1 MSPAGLACVL
11 VSGIIGASTVR
22 RPTLPVF
29 ALPAALVV
37 IQLVFTQFAAQNQPE
52 RRGLDLLAYVLLAA
66 GPVALLARRR
76 HPVPVLLA
84 VVTVTL
90 TYLGLGYPYGPVFAS
105 LVAAFVGTVLAGHR
119 RASWAIAVVAVAV
132 HAALLYVQ
140 GEPLTWGYIAG
151 VLAWLTVA
159 LALAEVIRVRR
170 ERAADVARTRAEEAR
185 RRAGEERLQIAREL
199 HDVLAHHISLINIQA
214 GVALHLMESNPD
226 QVRQALT
233 TIKQESRDVLHEL
246 RSALEVLRG
255 SHESAPRT
263 PTPGMDRLDE
273 LVERS
278 QAAGL
283 AVRTQVDGAPRAL
296 PARVDTAAFRIV
308 QEALTNVYRHA
319 RAANATVVV
328 GYGER
333 DLTVQIDDD
342 GTGGPSNLPGTGSGL
357 AGMRERA
364 TALGGSLD
372 AGRRPDGGFR
382 VLARLPLDTAG

>member
-1 MSPAGLACVL
+1 VSRDQRGERL
-11 VSGIIGASTVR
+11 VSGTSRTSSTR
-22 RPTLPVF
+22 QPALPVF
-29 ALPAALVV
+29 ALPAALLV
-37 IQLVFTQFAAQNQPE
+37 IQLVFTHFAAQNQPE
-52 RRGLDLLAYVLLAA
+52 RKGLDLLAYALLAA

-76 HPVPVLLA
+76 HPLPVLIA
-84 VVTVTL
+84 VVAVTD
-90 TYLGLGYPYGPVFAS
+90 TYLALGYPYGPVFAS
-105 LVAAFVGTVLAGHR
+105 LVVAFVEAVVAGHR
-119 RASWAIAVVAVAV
+119 RAPWAIAVVTVAV
-132 HAALLYVQ
+132 HAALIYAQ

-151 VLAWLTVA
+151 VAAWLTVV
-159 LALAEVIRVRR
+159 LTLAEVIRVRR
-170 ERAADVARTRAEEAR
+170 ERATAVARTRAEEAR
-185 RRAGEERLQIAREL
+185 RRAGEERLQIARDL

-214 GVALHLMESNPD
+214 GVALHLMESNPV
-226 QVRQALT
+226 QVRKALT
-233 TIKQESRDVLHEL
+233 TIKQESGDVLREL
-246 RSALEVLRG
+246 RSALDILRG
-255 SHESAPRT
+255 SHESAPKT

-283 AVRTQVDGAPRAL
+283 AVRTHVDGAPRAL

-319 RAANATVVV
+319 RAANATVLV

-342 GTGGPSNLPGTGSGL
+342 GTGGPSNLPGAGSGL